1 MKILV
6 KVFVCLVLVSACSEP
21 NPVADPDIPI
31 AKFTFEAQEKGVV
44 KFTSTS
50 EFTEEHA
57 WEFGDGKTSAEKSP
71 THTFEKNGE
80 YTVTL
85 TAKNP
90 HGSHKAS
97 ETLTIS
103 DLHPPIADFTFEN
116 KGKGVVEFKSTS
128 SYAKE
133 YTWNFGNGKSSLVAN
148 PTHTYENNGEYSVS
162 LTVKNEYGTDTKT
175 QAVALNN
182 VNLPKADFT
191 FAIDKGKVTFTNTSQ
206 FSESYLW
213 NFGDGKT
220 GTEQNPVHT
229 YTENK
234 NYTVKLTAKSGIGE
248 HSIEKSVNIT
258 GILVVPQTANNLI
271 YVSNY
276 SSGKQLIQA
285 LDASS
290 GEVRWSREGFDGR
303 VQGAISLVGGTLY
316 FATDQYLYAID
327 AANGNTRWRFS
338 AGALEGSTAS
348 PVVLNNV
355 VYFGA
360 KNSRIYAVNT
370 SNGSQK
376 WELQVTAPISASAVI
391 HDNVLF
397 VGTNAPA
404 GGGGGIF
411 YAVNISDGSIK
422 WQRGTYG
429 GSMNTRAQIAGN
441 YVYFGGSVGLHV
453 LNKEYGADHAGLIA
467 YSFRQVQHSSPI
479 ISENH
484 VFAVFG
490 GSEFSRVDVG
500 SDATIWAHNL
510 SSSNNNASPVMIG
523 NVIFISGQNRV
534 FALNK
539 ANGNVN
545 WSFLGSNFNSRNVTY
560 ANDIVYVADN
570 KGSSSELVALNAAN
584 GSVIFRTTV
593 TGALGDMTVLAKDGK
608 VTYPGSTGQN

>member
-6 KVFVCLVLVSACSEP
+6 RVFVCLLLVSACSEP
-21 NPVADPDIPI
+21 IPVADPDIPI
-31 AKFTFEAQEKGVV
+31 AKFTFVAQEKGVV

-57 WEFGDGKTSAEKSP
+57 WEFGDGKTSIEKSP

-116 KGKGVVEFKSTS
+116 KGKGLVEFKSTS

-191 FAIDKGKVTFTNTSQ
+191 FVIDKGKVTFTNTSQ

-213 NFGDGKT
+213 SFGDGKT

-248 HSIEKSVNIT
+248 HSVEKPVNIT
-258 GILVVPQTANNLI
+258 GIPVVPQTANNLI

-290 GEVRWSREGFDGR
+290 GETTWSRDGFEGR
-303 VQGAISLVGGTLY
+303 VQGAISLVSGTLY
-316 FATDQYLYAID
+316 FATDQYLYAVD

-338 AGALEGSTAS
+338 GGSAAS

-355 VYFGA
+355 VYFGSNDS
-360 KNSRIYAVNT
+360 KIYAVNT
-370 SNGSQK
+370 SNGSK
-376 WELQVTAPISASAVI
+376 RWERQVAAAVSAGVVI
-391 HDNVLF
+391 HNNVLF
-397 VGTNAPA
+397 VGTTAPA
-404 GGGGGIF
+404 SGGGGTF
-411 YAVNISDGSIK
+411 YALNISDGSVK
-422 WQRGTYG
+422 WQRGSYN
-429 GSMNTRAQIAGN
+429 GSMNTKAQIVGN
-441 YVYFGGSVGLHV
+441 NVYFGGSVGLHI
-453 LNKEYGADHAGLIA
+453 LNNQDGGLVGYA
-467 YSFRQVQHSSPI
+467 FRWVHHSSPI
-479 ISENH
+479 INEGH
-484 VFAVFG
+484 VFALFDG
-490 GSEFSRVDVG
+490 TEFSRVDMS
-500 SDATIWAHNL
+500 SDATLWTHNL
-510 SSSNNNASPVMIG
+510 GSSNNTASPVLVG
-523 NVIFISGQNRV
+523 NVIFIPGQNRV

-545 WSFLGSNFNSRNVTY
+545 WSFPGTNFNSRNVTY
-560 ANDIVYVADN
+560 ANDIVYAADN
-570 KGSSSELVALNAAN
+570 KGSSTELVALNAGN
-584 GSVIFRTTV
+584 GSVIFRTTL

>member
-1 MKILV
+1 MKALV
-6 KVFVCLVLVSACSEP
+6 KIFVCLALVSACSSDDP
-21 NPVADPDIPI
+21 AGNPDIPV
-31 AKFTFEAQEKGVV
+31 AKFTFETLEKGVV
-44 KFTSTS
+44 RFSSSS

-57 WEFGDGKTSAEKSP
+57 WEFGDGKTSSEKDP
-71 THTFEKNGE
+71 AHTYEKNGE

-90 HGSHKAS
+90 NGSHKA
-97 ETLTIS
+97 TQRLTIS
-103 DLHPPIADFTFEN
+103 DLHPPVADFTFEN
-116 KGKGVVEFKSTS
+116 KGKGLVEFKSTS
-128 SYAKE
+128 THAKE
-133 YTWNFGNGKSSLVAN
+133 YEWDFGNGKTSRVAN
-148 PTHTYENNGEYSVS
+148 PAHTYENNGEYNVS
-162 LTVKNEYGTDTKT
+162 LTVKNEYGTNIKSRL
-175 QAVALNN
+175 VALNN
-182 VNLPKADFT
+182 VNLPLADFT
-191 FAIDKGKVTFTNTSQ
+191 FVADKGKVTFTNTSQ

-220 GTEQNPVHT
+220 GTEQNPVHI

-234 NYTVKLTAKSGIGE
+234 NYTVRLTAKSGTGE
-248 HSIEKSVNIT
+248 HSVEKAVNVT
-258 GILVVPQTANNLI
+258 GVQPPTANNLI

-276 SSGKQLIQA
+276 SSGKQMIQA
-285 LDASS
+285 LNASS
-290 GEVRWSREGFDGR
+290 GEIEWSRDGFEGR
-303 VQGAISLVGGTLY
+303 VQGAISFVNGALY
-316 FATDQYLYAID
+316 FATDQYLYAVD

-338 AGALEGSTAS
+338 AGASEGSPAS

-376 WELQVTAPISASAVI
+376 WELPVTAPVSASAVI
-391 HDNVLF
+391 HNNVLF

-429 GSMNTRAQIAGN
+429 GSMNTRAQIGGN

-453 LNKEYGADHAGLIA
+453 LNKENGAGHEGLVA

-500 SDATIWAHNL
+500 SDAALWTHNL
-510 SSSNNNASPVMIG
+510 NSSGNNASPVMIG
-523 NVIFISGQNRV
+523 STVFISGQTRV

-539 ANGNVN
+539 ANGSVN
-545 WSFLGSNFNSRNVTY
+545 WSFQGTNFNSRNVTY
-560 ANDIVYVADN
+560 ANDIIYVADN
-570 KGSSSELVALNAAN
+570 KGGSSELVALNAGN
-584 GSVIFRTTV
+584 GSVIFRTTL